1 MVHLCF
7 FKSKLLIL
15 IWIVTFY
22 SKKDFEIIASST
34 SFYSYFINA
43 SKIQINFFLK
53 ERQEIIWQ
61 LNILATRPFGMSH
74 GMSHVTETVLEMMRI
89 SSCRVLSPN
98 FSWLKGPCEKFDIA
112 SMIMT
117 GFGVTQGFSVLYF
130 DNYAW
135 VEKWETDHFYLS
147 TRNSIIRGCCFL
159 FQIWLYSTRYK
170 TLLFLV

>member
-1 MVHLCF
+1 M
-7 FKSKLLIL
+7 FKQAYLTCRSIFDDLSQFQMKTNEIDKWYIYVFLSQNCWYLI

-61 LNILATRPFGMSH
+61 LNILATRPFGMGHS
-74 GMSHVTETVLEMMRI
+74 MSHVTETVLEMMRI

-98 FSWLKGPCEKFDIA
+98 FSWLKGP
-112 SMIMT
+112 
-117 GFGVTQGFSVLYF
+117 
-130 DNYAW
+130 
-135 VEKWETDHFYLS
+135 
-147 TRNSIIRGCCFL
+147 L
-159 FQIWLYSTRYK
+159 FVDQS
-170 TLLFLV
+170 